1 MRDRVDAIMVG
12 SGTLHSDNPSLT
24 TRFEGGRDAIPVVI
38 DTNLTISCEAK
49 LLKSSKRAVVYCA
62 EDAPQRNIDADIVR
76 VRRTEDGLD
85 LKSVMSDLATRD
97 IHNLMV
103 EGGGRLNRSLL
114 QANLADR
121 LLMFV
126 APKVLVGGAGFI
138 GGEPLE
144 LGEGYQF
151 TLLSA
156 TRLGVDV
163 LLDYKVEN

>member
-1 MRDRVDAIMVG
+1 MEKGFI
-12 SGTLHSDNPSLT
+12 TLAREWQPGDEVELVLPMKAKFNTALEEVKANNGRIAV
-24 TRFEGGRDAIPVVI
+24 TRGP
-38 DTNLTISCEAK
+38 L
-49 LLKSSKRAVVYCA
+49 VYCA
-62 EDAPQRNIDADIVR
+62 EDAPERNIDADIVR

-85 LKSVMSDLATRD
+85 LNSVMSDLATRD

-114 QANLADR
+114 KANLADR

>member
-1 MRDRVDAIMVG
+1 
-12 SGTLHSDNPSLT
+12 
-24 TRFEGGRDAIPVVI
+24 
-38 DTNLTISCEAK
+38 
-49 LLKSSKRAVVYCA
+49 
-62 EDAPQRNIDADIVR
+62 
-76 VRRTEDGLD
+76 
-85 LKSVMSDLATRD
+85 MSDLATRD

-114 QANLADR
+114 KANLADR